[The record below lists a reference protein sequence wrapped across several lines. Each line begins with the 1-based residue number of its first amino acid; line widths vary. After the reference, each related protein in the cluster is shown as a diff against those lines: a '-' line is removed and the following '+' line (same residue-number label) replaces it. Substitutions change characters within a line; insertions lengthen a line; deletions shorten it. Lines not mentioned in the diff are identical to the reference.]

1 MLLIKQCFSF
11 GIARMQG
18 NAQRRIKGNLLIQH
32 LRENPG
38 IIKEIPGPLPSSG
51 EVRTFRWNEDYRD

>member
-1 MLLIKQCFSF
+1 
-11 GIARMQG
+11 MQG